1 MKVLIN
7 ALHTHTGGGVT
18 YLQNIVPYMAVD
30 KRLALTVLAP
40 AETLAKVAL
49 PKGVAVWKA
58 PAYGFVGTHL
68 WEQLVLPWLAWRR
81 GFAAMLCNA
90 NFVPLLARR
99 PMPILHTTA
108 AAQEVTRGQVSWV
121 YWLILRTLTMVG
133 MVRAPVV
140 FSLTNLM
147 VQEFTPWPLTWVR
160 GKAVVVP
167 PGVPEARAGKVVK
180 KAGFVMAVGDY
191 YAQKDYPTLLRAFAL
206 VRSQQP
212 WVQLEIVG
220 KPVFPAVARAME
232 EIIAAENLGDCVVL
246 VGALPHAKLMKRM
259 AEAELFV
266 TASVVESF
274 NIPMLEA
281 MAVGTPVV
289 AVGAPYVVD
298 VAGENVVVVPV
309 AKEGNNVA
317 ALAMAMVGVLAS
329 PTLQAMFVRR
339 GKAHV
344 EGLTWAASGRRLAQE
359 VAGVV
364 GLGD

>member
-1 MKVLIN
+1 MKVTPILVN

-18 YLQNIVPYMAVD
+18 YVQNIVPYMAAD
-30 KRLALTVLAP
+30 KRLAVTVLAP
-40 AETLAKVAL
+40 AETLAKLAL
-49 PKGVAVWKA
+49 PKGVRVWKA

-68 WEQLVLPWLAWRR
+68 WEQLVLPWLARWR
-81 GFAAMLCNA
+81 GFGAMVCNA
-90 NFVPLLARR
+90 NFIPLLARR

-108 AAQEVTRGQVSWV
+108 TARAVTKGQVSTAYWV
-121 YWLILRTLTMVG
+121 ALTLLTMAG

-147 VQEFTPWPLTWVR
+147 VREFTPWPLGWVR

-167 PGVPEARAGKVVK
+167 PGVPEGVAGKVTK
-180 KAGFVMAVGDY
+180 QAGLVVAVGDY

-206 VRSQQP
+206 VRAQQP
-212 WVQLEIVG
+212 EARLEIVG

-232 EIIAAENLGDCVVL
+232 EIISAEKLADCVTL
-246 VGALPHAKLMKRM
+246 VGVLPHGKLMKRL

-289 AVGAPYVVD
+289 AVGAPYVAD
-298 VAGENVVVVPV
+298 VAGNNVVAV
-309 AKEGNNVA
+309 AQVQGGNNVA

-329 PTLQAMFVRR
+329 PTLRGMFVRR
-339 GKAHV
+339 GKAYAA
-344 EGLTWAASGRRLAQE
+344 GLTWEASGRA
-359 VAGVV
+359 VAEAVV
-364 GLGD
+364 RVLG